1 MKKGLI
7 ALVVIL
13 AVGVFA
19 FIMLRGQDDSTPPTE
34 VKLSQ
39 SIIDEAVAG
48 CQNRTTWGIA
58 LADVRINYL
67 TGVGVEGAIVLHN
80 GDDAERLVTLSY
92 EATSLPQLDGDT
104 GQYYQPSP
112 IQASGWVSLDT
123 SQIRL
128 ERMDTEVVKIHFM
141 VPKQGGGF
149 LSCNAPNG
157 LPSRW
162 EFRISATG
170 AQIEVWEDQFIVT
183 TDAGEHEVVT
193 TLSQPL
199 LSSDVVAVID
209 VSSELSG
216 DLPYIKS
223 YDPSNRGL
231 TIGGLDEAAQRLVTV
246 HYEYPLVLRI
256 AYNQRWLIKML

>member
-1 MKKGLI
+1 MDKRVIIG
-7 ALVVIL
+7 LVVM
-13 AVGVFA
+13 AVVGVLA
-19 FIMLRGQDDSTPPTE
+19 FTMLRGQDDSSLPTE
-34 VKLSQ
+34 IKLSQ
-39 SIIDEAVAG
+39 SIIDEAIAQ
-48 CQNRTTWGIA
+48 CENRTTWGIA

-92 EATSLPQLDGDT
+92 EATTLPQLDGDT

-112 IQASGWVSLDT
+112 IQALGWVTLDT

-128 ERMDTEVVKIHFM
+128 ERMDTQVVKIHFF
-141 VPKQGGGF
+141 VPK
-149 LSCNAPNG
+149 NAK

-170 AQIEVWEDQFIVT
+170 AQIETYEQKLIVT
-183 TDAGEHEVVT
+183 TGVSDSELMAI
-193 TLSQPL
+193 LDQPL
-199 LSSDVVAVID
+199 LNNDVSAILSVTSDLPSDVLYVK
-209 VSSELSG
+209 G
-216 DLPYIKS
+216 
-223 YDPSNRGL
+223 YDPNNRGV
-231 TIGGLDEAAQRLVTV
+231 TIGGLADSSKRLVTL

>member
-7 ALVVIL
+7 VLVVVIV
-13 AVGVFA
+13 AGVFA
-19 FIMLRGQDDSTPPTE
+19 FIMLRGQDDTLATE

-58 LADVRINYL
+58 LADVRINYK

-80 GDDAERLVTLSY
+80 GDDTERLVTLSY

-104 GQYYQPSP
+104 GEYYQPSP
-112 IQASGWVSLDT
+112 IAASGWVSLDT

-128 ERMDTEVVKIHFM
+128 ETMGTEVVTIHFL

-149 LSCNAPNG
+149 SCNNPNQ

-170 AQIEVWEDQFIVT
+170 AQIETFEQRLIVT
-183 TDAGEHEVVT
+183 SGVNDNEVVA
-193 TLSQPL
+193 TLEQPL
-199 LSSDVVAVID
+199 LSND
-209 VSSELSG
+209 VSAVLSVTS
-216 DLPYIKS
+216 DLPADLLYVKK
-223 YDPSNRGL
+223 YDPSMRGL
-231 TIGGLDEAAQRLVTV
+231 TIGGLADSSQRLMTIK
-246 HYEYPLVLRI
+246 YEYPLVLRI
-256 AYNQRWLIKML
+256 AYGQRWLIRML